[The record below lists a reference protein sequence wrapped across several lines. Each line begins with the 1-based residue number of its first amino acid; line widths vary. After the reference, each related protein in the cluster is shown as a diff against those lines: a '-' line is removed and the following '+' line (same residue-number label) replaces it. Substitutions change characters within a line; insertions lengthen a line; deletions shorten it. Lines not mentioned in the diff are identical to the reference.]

1 MAIEIRE
8 LVIRA
13 VVAPEG
19 ERGATPQKAAPSQSS
34 SAPRDEIVAE
44 CVEQVLDVLRLK
56 EER

>member
-13 VVAPEG
+13 VVGSGG
-19 ERGATPQKAAPSQSS
+19 ERRAP
-34 SAPRDEIVAE
+34 APAPDQDRWQQEMVAE

-56 EER
+56 QER

>member
-19 ERGATPQKAAPSQSS
+19 EAGAASQQGASGTPSGAR
-34 SAPRDEIVAE
+34 RDEIVAE
-44 CVEQVLDVLRLK
+44 CVEQVLDVLRLEK
-56 EER
+56 ER

>member
-19 ERGATPQKAAPSQSS
+19 KEKPTAVAPPGAG
-34 SAPRDEIVAE
+34 REEIVAD
-44 CVEQVLDVLRLK
+44 CVEQVLDALRRR

>member
-19 ERGATPQKAAPSQSS
+19 EEQGTAQAPAQGPS
-34 SAPRDEIVAE
+34 REEIVAD
-44 CVEQVLDVLRLK
+44 CVEQVLDILRMK
-56 EER
+56 QER

>member
-19 ERGATPQKAAPSQSS
+19 EQKAGGAATPQQSL
-34 SAPRDEIVAE
+34 PREEIVAE
-44 CVEQVLDVLRLK
+44 CVDQVLDVLRLK

>member
-19 ERGATPQKAAPSQSS
+19 KDKAA
-34 SAPRDEIVAE
+34 AGAERVPRREEIVAE
-44 CVEQVLDVLRLK
+44 CVEEVLDILRRR

>member
-8 LVIRA
+8 LLIRA
-13 VVAPEG
+13 VVAPDEG
-19 ERGATPQKAAPSQSS
+19 GESAAAGGAQQDMSQ
-34 SAPRDEIVAE
+34 DDIVAE

>member
-19 ERGATPQKAAPSQSS
+19 EPGAASTKAAPGASPG
-34 SAPRDEIVAE
+34 APRDEIVAE
-44 CVEQVLDVLRLK
+44 CVEQVLDVLRLGK
-56 EER
+56 ER